1 VSALKFIQSLLRLC
15 TVPAV
20 RAVLSL
26 LAGVAAAVVFS
37 YLLFRLGMP
46 SQPFI
51 YVSF

>member
-1 VSALKFIQSLLRLC
+1 MRSL
-15 TVPAV
+15 VPPWAIPV
-20 RAVLSL
+20 ARAALSL

-37 YLLFRLGMP
+37 YLLFRLGLP

>member
-1 VSALKFIQSLLRLC
+1 MRPL
-15 TVPAV
+15 VPPRAIPVV
-20 RAVLSL
+20 RAALSL

-37 YLLFRLGMP
+37 YLLFRLGLP